1 MGAQADPKQTTEK
14 YGLEAGLWQIFT
26 SKDPVTGKT
35 KGDQAKDLLKKYGSA
50 YLITSIS
57 FAIVSFAACYALV
70 YAGLA
75 LPSAASWALLLG
87 GSLSFTSNHACKSCM
102 VTKCRHFKT
111 HFVSR
116 GGHGRPAGQDRHYR
130 ERNQ

>member
-1 MGAQADPKQTTEK
+1 MCAQADPKQTTEK

-70 YAGLA
+70 NAGLA
-75 LPSAASWALLLG
+75 PPSALTCPCVRRSCLRLAAPMHAKALY
-87 GSLSFTSNHACKSCM
+87 M
-102 VTKCRHFKT
+102 M
-111 HFVSR
+111 
-116 GGHGRPAGQDRHYR
+116 
-130 ERNQ
+130 

>member
-1 MGAQADPKQTTEK
+1 MCAQADPKQTTEK

-70 YAGLA
+70 NAGLA
-75 LPSAASWALLLG
+75 LPALTWPLVLG
-87 GSLSFTSNHACKSCM
+87 SSLSFTSCKHAKATWSQ
-102 VTKCRHFKT
+102 
-111 HFVSR
+111 S
-116 GGHGRPAGQDRHYR
+116 AGS
-130 ERNQ
+130 

>member
-1 MGAQADPKQTTEK
+1 MHLCVLAQADPKQTTEK

-26 SKDPVTGKT
+26 SKDPETGKT

-70 YAGLA
+70 SAGLSVF
-75 LPSAASWALLLG
+75 LASFCAWRIG
-87 GSLSFTSNHACKSCM
+87 DSLCPAC
-102 VTKCRHFKT
+102 
-111 HFVSR
+111 
-116 GGHGRPAGQDRHYR
+116 
-130 ERNQ
+130 